1 MRGLVVPPARRL
13 QELGRGPAGPRLSV
27 LLSRRPGLALRPAA
41 VLPDAVPFQDDFG
54 AIIDEPPP
62 RRMRAANL
70 LVASL
75 LTTLV
80 LAASLLRVD
89 TVVEATGRL
98 AADGRHRPAA
108 DGARDRPRPEGQGG
122 RRGAEGAGP
131 GHVRSH
137 LQPGGPRDADGPEPA
152 ALGHGPAPRGGAGR
166 RAAPADGASEPAA
179 AAQATLYRERRA
191 QYAARLL
198 ALDEAVRRSEADI
211 RAAREDGALLVR
223 QLAVARD
230 VEAMYGKLF
239 ADRTGS
245 RLQYLQA
252 QATTVRTEREARDAD
267 NRLAPLQHDLEARR
281 AERAAFAYQWR
292 GDLLGELAHGR
303 DALAEAEN
311 ALAKASRLRDL
322 VVVAAPEDGVVL
334 GVAPRSPGSVLR
346 EAEPLVWLLPLDAAL
361 IADVAVDSRDVG
373 YLRPG
378 DEVAVK
384 VDAFPYQ
391 RHGLLRGT
399 LRSVGQESFAAGGG
413 VDHAEPPAPPGRF
426 HRAQVVLATDRLHN
440 LPDGARLITGMTVT
454 AAVKVGTRRV
464 ISYILEP
471 ITRGFDESIPEP

>member
-1 MRGLVVPPARRL
+1 M
-13 QELGRGPAGPRLSV
+13 
-27 LLSRRPGLALRPAA
+27 
-41 VLPDAVPFQDDFG
+41 
-54 AIIDEPPP
+54 
-62 RRMRAANL
+62 
-70 LVASL
+70 
-75 LTTLV
+75 
-80 LAASLLRVD
+80 
-89 TVVEATGRL
+89 VEATGRL
-98 AADGRHRPAA
+98 AADRPTIVLQPMERAIVRDLKVKAGDVVRKGQVLATFDPTFSQA
-108 DGARDRPRPEGQGG
+108 DLEALT
-122 RRGAEGAGP
+122 
-131 GHVRSH
+131 VRSR
-137 LQPGGPRDADGPEPA
+137 LLSATVRRLEAELGDAP
-152 ALGHGPAPRGGAGR
+152 
-166 RAAPADGASEPAA
+166 APADGASEPAA

-267 NRLAPLQHDLEARR
+267 NRLALLQHDLEARR

-334 GVAPRSPGSVLR
+334 DVAPRSPGSVLR

-471 ITRGFDESIPEP
+471 ITRGFDESIREP